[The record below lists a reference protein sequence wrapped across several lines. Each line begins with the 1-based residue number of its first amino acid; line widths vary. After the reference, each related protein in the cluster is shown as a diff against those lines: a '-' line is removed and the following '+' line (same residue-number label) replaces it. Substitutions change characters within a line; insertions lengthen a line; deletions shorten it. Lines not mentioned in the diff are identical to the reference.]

1 MTPKDPPPA
10 GGAPLRAAIAE
21 AYEHASALSD
31 YFSRLMADA
40 LAGGDGIPAAPA
52 LAEAEA
58 LTVALS
64 AIIRDLPRLAMKP
77 GNRPPQEI
85 DEAAQ
90 G

>member
-1 MTPKDPPPA
+1 MIPKDPPPA

-31 YFSRLMADA
+31 YFGRLMADA
-40 LAGGDGIPAAPA
+40 LAGGDAIPSAPA
-52 LAEAEA
+52 LAEVEA
-58 LTVALS
+58 LTGAL
-64 AIIRDLPRLAMKP
+64 AEIVRELPRLAMKSGSRAP
-77 GNRPPQEI
+77 EKI